1 MKKWLLLFA
10 LLLIPQVVFCD
21 EILQVESLTEFS
33 TVDYPEFVKL
43 RALNDL
49 KLSSEVTIKAGY
61 VLTGKLTEVS
71 SPKRLKRN
79 AKFSFMPLSYVDNS
93 GSLIEIKEPF
103 EGKYSAKLEIDKGQ
117 IAKSAALGVG
127 NYFVKGISMGY
138 YAVEGAVK
146 NESDNRFKSSA
157 KSVYENSPFAYVEK
171 GQDIEIKV
179 NDIFGLKFKVDEE
192 DDTAVEVDPD

>member
-1 MKKWLLLFA
+1 MA
-10 LLLIPQVVFCD
+10 
-21 EILQVESLTEFS
+21 TS
-33 TVDYPEFVKL
+33 T
-43 RALNDL
+43 L
-49 KLSSEVTIKAGY
+49 KVA
-61 VLTGKLTEVS
+61 V
-71 SPKRLKRN
+71 
-79 AKFSFMPLSYVDNS
+79 
-93 GSLIEIKEPF
+93 

-179 NDIFGLKFKVDEE
+179 NDIFGLKFDVDNEDEE
-192 DDTAVEVDPD
+192 NEKETTPGKYQEGNFEYEIKSNEN